1 MDVLYFFPKTC
12 LAHIHDP
19 RIVVEDM
26 VNHSQFDTLQAKRK
40 RELLNKIIARSI

>member
-19 RIVVEDM
+19 RVVVEDM
-26 VNHSQFDTLQAKRK
+26 VNLFDTLQAKRN